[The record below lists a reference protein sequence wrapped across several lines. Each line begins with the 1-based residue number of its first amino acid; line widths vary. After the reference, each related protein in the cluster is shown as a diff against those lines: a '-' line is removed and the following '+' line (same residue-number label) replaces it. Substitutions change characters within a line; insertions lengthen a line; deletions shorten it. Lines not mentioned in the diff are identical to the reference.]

1 MTYPSSASDPAALRA
16 QAADALRAGDK
27 PRARDLLAQAI
38 RLNPADDQNWLW
50 LSGAVETDDERRRCL
65 ERALLLNPNNQAARR
80 GLALLAAGPAA
91 PASVPASPPLDA
103 RSADAPTLPGR
114 LATRAAEPTP
124 PPAPSARPP
133 ADVPVDS
140 LASLRPSMSSRS
152 LRLPRPALIAAAG
165 LAVVVLGYL
174 VARFAFGLGGSAPT
188 AALPTAAATATPTPT
203 RTPTAVPPTRTPT
216 PLPSPT
222 PTPAGVTPAPLPT
235 SDVPAAA
242 ELIEQ
247 GLAQMQQKDY
257 RAAIASFTAALGRD
271 PESADAFFN
280 RGLARA
286 ASGDHRGAI
295 VNYEHVL

>member
-1 MTYPSSASDPAALRA
+1 MTQSPSPNDAAALREE
-16 QAADALRAGDK
+16 AARALRAGDK
-27 PRARDLLAQAI
+27 QRARDLLAQAI

-50 LSGAVETDDERRRCL
+50 LSGAVDTDDERRRCL
-65 ERALLLNPNNQAARR
+65 ERALQINPSNQAARR
-80 GLALLAAGPAA
+80 GLALLATGPAA
-91 PASVPASPPLDA
+91 SGGAPAAPPPNV

-114 LATRAAEPTP
+114 LASSRAAEP
-124 PPAPSARPP
+124 PPAPVAPTTP
-133 ADVPVDS
+133 LDALADPFAG
-140 LASLRPSMSSRS
+140 LRASTSRRR
-152 LRLPRPALIAAAG
+152 LRLPKPALIAVAG
-165 LAVVVLGYL
+165 LAVIVLGYL
-174 VARFAFGLGGSAPT
+174 VARFAFGPGNNQPVAVAPT
-188 AALPTAAATATPTPT
+188 VALATSTPT

-222 PTPAGVTPAPLPT
+222 PTPAGVTPVPLPT
-235 SDVPAAA
+235 SSVPAAA
-242 ELIEQ
+242 ELIQQ
-247 GLAQMQQKDY
+247 GQAQMQQQDY